1 MKKVKVIVK
10 DATTLELLENG
21 LKGDII
27 DLNEILAIDQTLII
41 NVIEKGKDEVYRKK
55 LADAEQAFKLK
66 LESELNKQKLTH
78 SEVVNAL
85 KNQIENL
92 TAEQTNLLTIKE
104 QQVKALYEGEK
115 VIANTKISE
124 LENTIAQLK
133 LMQTALIEQIKN
145 EKDREKLAA
154 LHEKDLAITKI
165 QEQLNIKEKDHELV
179 LNKQKSQYE
188 ANIAKL
194 KEELAIINREKAL
207 KSVKTIGENLE
218 SWCNE
223 QMKAAMVYGF
233 KTSTWTKDNESIKLA
248 GESKGTK
255 GDYILRVYDSTDVET
270 RIEVTSVMLDMK
282 SQEEVGTDRQKNSA
296 HYHKLDLDRN
306 KKGCEY
312 AVLVSEL
319 EYESENDA
327 PIFIVPDYPKMFVAR
342 PPYFLM
348 LLGVI
353 ESIGLKNSELMRTI
367 HQEKIA
373 FKESQDIIDEF
384 EEFKN
389 NILENSL
396 KNIQSNVEKIKDE
409 ADKIE
414 KSVDAIRKSI
424 RLVNETHLQTL
435 RRKIEDYQIVKTVK
449 KITEIN

>member
-10 DATTLELLENG
+10 DATTLELLEAG
-21 LKGDII
+21 EVGDII

-41 NVIEKGKDEVYRKK
+41 NAIEKGKDEVYRKK

-66 LESELNKQKLTH
+66 LENELNEQKLTY
-78 SEVVNAL
+78 SETVNAL
-85 KNQIENL
+85 KNKIENL

-115 VIANTKISE
+115 FIANTKISE

-133 LMQTALIEQIKN
+133 LAQTALIEQTKS
-145 EKDREKLAA
+145 EKEAEKMRA

-233 KTSTWTKDNESIKLA
+233 KTSTWIKDNESIKLA

-255 GDYILRVYDSTDVET
+255 GDYILRVYDSTDVEN

-282 SQEEVGTDRQKNSA
+282 SQEEVGTDRQKNSN
-296 HYHKLDLDRN
+296 HYNKLDLDRN

-327 PIFIVPDYPKMFVAR
+327 PIFIVHDYPKMFVVR
-342 PPYFLM
+342 PPYFLT

-373 FKESQDIIDEF
+373 FKESQTIIDEF
-384 EEFKN
+384 EQFKN

-396 KNIQSNVEKIKDE
+396 KNIENNVEKIKDE

-414 KSVDAIRKSI
+414 KSVDTIRKSI

-435 RRKIEDYQIVKTVK
+435 RRKIEDYQIVNTVK
-449 KITEIN
+449 KIDKIN